1 MSTTCGGG
9 TATMKLLTVLSLLA
23 ITLSVTE
30 SVMVCYYASWATYR
44 VRDGKFDVEDI
55 DPNICTHVV
64 YTFAGLGTDNKIE
77 VLDPWNDLCAN
88 WGKCGYNRFT
98 DLKKVNPKLITQLSV
113 GGYNEGSTSYSNMA
127 ADPAKTH
134 IFVTSTVELLKAHG
148 FDGLDLIWEYPTQRG
163 GVPADRENFIT
174 LLGKLHEA
182 LHASGMIL
190 TVAVAALKSTIDQ
203 AYDIP
208 AMVDVVDLVN
218 VMTYDLHGP
227 WEKYTHHQ
235 STLYAYKDDHGDTL
249 YLNQNFSIN
258 YWIDGGMPS
267 TKLTLGMP
275 LYGRCWT
282 LDNPDQH
289 GYNARASRPGRAGPL
304 TQTEGMMGYNEI
316 CDFINKDSWTV
327 VVEEGCNEPY
337 TYNMAYGNIWCSYE
351 DHDSCVIKANYA
363 KEKNLA
369 GLMVWTIDTDDFHAE
384 CTTRDF
390 DLIRTLADTFVGTIR
405 DNTDD

>member
-1 MSTTCGGG
+1 MSTTCGRG

-30 SVMVCYYASWATYR
+30 SVMVCYYASWAGY
-44 VRDGKFDVEDI
+44 RDGDGQCNVDNI

-64 YTFAGLGTDNKIE
+64 YIYAGLGSDNKIK
-77 VLDPWNDLCAN
+77 VLDPWNDLCED
-88 WGKCGYNRFT
+88 WGRCGYDLFT
-98 DLKKVNPKLITQLSV
+98 SLKIPNPELITQLAV
-113 GGYNEGSTSYSNMA
+113 GGYDEPSKSYSDMA
-127 ADPAKTH
+127 ADPAKRQTF
-134 IFVTSTVELLKAHG
+134 ITSTVELLKAHD
-148 FDGLDLIWEYPTQRG
+148 FDGLDLVWEYPTLGG
-163 GVPADRENFIT
+163 GVPADRENYIS
-174 LLGKLHEA
+174 LLSELHEA
-182 LHASGMIL
+182 LHANDMIL
-190 TVAVAALKSTIDQ
+190 TVGVSASKYDDDK

-227 WEKYTHHQ
+227 WEQYTHHQ
-235 STLYAYKDDHGDTL
+235 SPLYAYKDDHADAL
-249 YLNQNFSIN
+249 YFNQDFCIN

-267 TKLTLGMP
+267 TKLTLGIP

-282 LDNPDQH
+282 LDDPDQH
-289 GYNARASRPGRAGPL
+289 GYYAPASRPGKAGPL